1 MSESLLD
8 ILDSAVE
15 ISKKDPEKNIAVEQP
30 QPEPQSLSLEENV
43 KLGLQGLLFNFSDE
57 GFAALQAMTSD
68 LSYDEAVAAERK
80 ILEEARQKDPT
91 GALVAELG
99 GALVPSLVSMAF
111 TGGASTPLVL
121 ANLAKIGVSGGKTA
135 LRRAARG
142 TAIGGAEGL
151 VAGVGAAEGDIKD
164 QLTDTGTLI
173 STATG
178 AAARPLMTA
187 VGSGGKKLVGAVSD
201 FAVGMPFRKLFNRL
215 GEKETAELN
224 RVIDESGLSVDEIIR
239 RSAAGE
245 TIAEMS
251 ESVRDSLKAIY
262 NAAGEGRE
270 EISTALRRRA
280 TEKPEEAMSTLQ
292 EGLTPKPLVT
302 AGEGGVRVPE
312 SGEMVGTGAG
322 LVKVGGSGNI
332 LKYFGKGIKDLKADE
347 GKAYDE
353 IFARGIRPSEE
364 LNEAASEIL
373 TNQKSLRQPIKDL
386 MAASGQPNLFK
397 INKKTGIAELT
408 RDVDLE
414 TGEIIRRALKD
425 GETAA
430 YKAGKGAL
438 ADAIGD
444 LETGIRQVL
453 DDVSPDLQKTRAN
466 WAAINASADAFDQG
480 SKILTK
486 QADQVQ
492 VDFANLVAKGD
503 EDAVAAFRMGYA
515 SSLRNQAQ
523 ARNITTLFGEMNKP
537 GRKNEIILNTIY
549 PGDSLDEAVKKINL
563 ADAAMQT
570 RNAVL
575 GGSPTQKTQAAA
587 EKIGSLSTIANLVE
601 MVTSPLRA
609 PGAAFRI
616 IRDFAGRKAENL
628 SPEQLTRVAK
638 MLIEEDPEV
647 LSRVLRNKNAFSQLS
662 SKYNEIVDGL
672 ISGTVQGSTTTTAG
686 DIQREETPRIVKS
699 LVGGLSPSAQK
710 KIIGATTPSQ

>member
-1 MSESLLD
+1 MNLNDVFEKATEESPGED
-8 ILDSAVE
+8 
-15 ISKKDPEKNIAVEQP
+15 EKTSVEQP
-30 QPEPQSLSLEENV
+30 QPESQSLSLEENV

-57 GFAALQAMTSD
+57 GLAALQAMTSD
-68 LSYDEAVAAERK
+68 LSYDDAVAAERK

-151 VAGVGAAEGDIKD
+151 VAGVGAAEGDIGD
-164 QLTDTGTLI
+164 RLTDTGTLI

-178 AAARPLMTA
+178 AAARPLMGA
-187 VGSGGKKLVGAVSD
+187 AGSGVKKLVGKVAD
-201 FAVGMPFRKLFNRL
+201 ITVGMPFRKLVNKL
-215 GEKETAELN
+215 GKAETAELN
-224 RVIDESGLSVDEIIR
+224 RVIDESGLSADEIIR

-270 EISTALRRRA
+270 EISTALRRRG
-280 TEKPEEAMSTLQ
+280 TEQPAKAMSTLQ
-292 EGLTPKPLVT
+292 EGLTPKPLLT

-312 SGEMVGTGAG
+312 SGQMLGTGPG

-332 LKYFGKGIKDLKADE
+332 LKYFGKGIKDLKTDE

-353 IFARGIRPSEE
+353 IFARGVGPSEE
-364 LNEAASEIL
+364 LNEAVLDIL
-373 TNQKSLRQPIKDL
+373 TAQKRLRPKINAL
-386 MAASGQPNLFK
+386 MEASGKPKLFD
-397 INKKTGIAELT
+397 INKDTNLPELT
-408 RDVDLE
+408 GDVDLE
-414 TGEIIRRALKD
+414 TAEILRRALND
-425 GETAA
+425 RATSAFQSGE
-430 YKAGKGAL
+430 GAMGQ
-438 ADAIGD
+438 AVSN
-444 LETGIRQVL
+444 LERDIRKVL
-453 DDVSPDLQKTRAN
+453 DDISPDLQKTRAQ
-466 WAAINASADAFDQG
+466 WAAISSSAEAFDEG
-480 SKILTK
+480 SKILTRS
-486 QADQVQ
+486 ADQVE
-492 VDFANLVAKGD
+492 VDFEKILGKGD
-503 EDAVAAFRMGYA
+503 DAVAAFRMGYA
-515 SSLRNQAQ
+515 SALRNKKSAS
-523 ARNITTLFGEMNKP
+523 NVTTLFRNLNDA
-537 GRKNEIILNTIY
+537 GRKEQQILNTIY

-570 RNAVL
+570 RNVVL

-587 EKIGSLSTIANLVE
+587 RRIGSLNTVANLVE

-609 PGAAFRI
+609 PLAAFRI

-628 SPEQLTRVAK
+628 SPEQLTNVAK
-638 MLIEEDPEV
+638 MLTEEDPDV
-647 LSRVLRNKNAFSQLS
+647 LSRVLRNKDAFSQLS

-672 ISGTVQGSTTTTAG
+672 VSGTVQASTTVTAG
-686 DIQREETPRIVKS
+686 DIQREESPRVVKS

-710 KIIGATTPSQ
+710 KIIGAVTPAPSQ

>member
-1 MSESLLD
+1 MNLNDVFEKATEESPGED
-8 ILDSAVE
+8 
-15 ISKKDPEKNIAVEQP
+15 EKPSGEQP
-30 QPEPQSLSLEENV
+30 QPESQSLSLEENV
-43 KLGLQGLLFNFSDE
+43 RLGLQGLAFNFSDE
-57 GFAALQAMTSD
+57 GIAALQAMTSD

-99 GALVPSLVSMAF
+99 GALVPSLVSMVF

-135 LRRAARG
+135 GGRLVRG

-151 VAGVGAAEGDIKD
+151 TAGVGAAEGDIGD
-164 QLTDTGTLI
+164 RLADTGTII
-173 STATG
+173 SAVAG
-178 AAARPLMTA
+178 AAARPLLTA
-187 VGSGGKKLVGAVSD
+187 GGTGVKKLVGKVAD
-201 FAVGMPFRKLFNRL
+201 ITVGMPFRKLFNRL
-215 GEKETAELN
+215 GKAETAELN
-224 RVIDESGLSVDEIIR
+224 RVIGESGLSADEIIL
-239 RSAAGE
+239 RSAGGE

-251 ESVRDSLKAIY
+251 ESVRVSLKAIY

-270 EISTALRRRA
+270 DITKTLRRRGA
-280 TEKPEEAMSTLQ
+280 EQPAKAMSTLQ
-292 EGLTPKPLVT
+292 EGLTPNPVVT
-302 AGEGGVRVPE
+302 AGANP
-312 SGEMVGTGAG
+312 GT
-322 LVKVGGSGNI
+322 LVDRFDLTSLSSGNI
-332 LKYFGKGIKDLKADE
+332 SKYFGKGIKDLKTDE

-353 IFARGIRPSEE
+353 IFARGVGPSEE
-364 LNEAASEIL
+364 LNEAVLDIVTS
-373 TNQKSLRQPIKDL
+373 QKRLR
-386 MAASGQPNLFK
+386 SK
-397 INKKTGIAELT
+397 INALMEASRKPKLFEINKDTNLPELT

-414 TGEIIRRALKD
+414 TGEIIRRALNDRATSAFKS
-425 GETAA
+425 GE
-430 YKAGKGAL
+430 GAMGQAVSKL
-438 ADAIGD
+438 EGD
-444 LETGIRQVL
+444 IRQVL

-480 SKILTK
+480 SNILTK
-486 QADQVQ
+486 KADDVQA
-492 VDFANLVAKGD
+492 DFANLVAKGD

-515 SSLRNQAQ
+515 SALRNQAQ

-537 GRKNEIILNTIY
+537 GRKHEIILNTIY
-549 PGDSLDEAVKKINL
+549 PGDSLDEAAKKINL

-587 EKIGSLSTIANLVE
+587 EKIGSLSTVANLVE

-638 MLIEEDPEV
+638 MLIEEDPDV
-647 LSRVLRNKNAFSQLS
+647 LSRVLRNKDAFSQLS

-672 ISGTVQGSTTTTAG
+672 VSGAVQASTTVTSG
-686 DIQREETPRIVKS
+686 DTQREETPRVVKS
-699 LVGGLSPSAQK
+699 LVGGLSPSVQK
-710 KIIGATTPSQ
+710 KIIGATTRSPSQ

>member
-1 MSESLLD
+1 MGFFLKDTPGMSPVISED
-8 ILDSAVE
+8 QKVE
-15 ISKKDPEKNIAVEQP
+15 TPDQP
-30 QPEPQSLSLEENV
+30 DPQSLSLEENV

-57 GFAALQAMTSD
+57 GFAALQAMASD
-68 LSYDEAVAAERK
+68 LSYDDAVAAERK

-151 VAGVGAAEGDIKD
+151 VAGVGAAEGDIGD
-164 QLTDTGTLI
+164 RLTDTGTLI

-178 AAARPLMTA
+178 AAARPLMGA
-187 VGSGGKKLVGAVSD
+187 AGSGVKKLVGKVAD
-201 FAVGMPFRKLFNRL
+201 ITVGMPFRKLVNKL
-215 GEKETAELN
+215 GKAETAELN
-224 RVIDESGLSVDEIIR
+224 RVIDESGLSADEIIR

-270 EISTALRRRA
+270 EISTALRRRG
-280 TEKPEEAMSTLQ
+280 TEQPAKAMSTLQ
-292 EGLTPKPLVT
+292 EGLTPKPLLT

-312 SGEMVGTGAG
+312 SGQMVGTGAG

-332 LKYFGKGIKDLKADE
+332 LKYFGKGIKDLKTDE

-353 IFARGIRPSEE
+353 IFARGVGPSEE
-364 LNEAASEIL
+364 LNEAVLDIL
-373 TNQKSLRQPIKDL
+373 TAQKRLRPKINAL
-386 MAASGQPNLFK
+386 MEASGKPKLFD
-397 INKKTGIAELT
+397 INKETKQLELT

-414 TGEIIRRALKD
+414 TGEILRRALND
-425 GETAA
+425 RATSAFQSGE
-430 YKAGKGAL
+430 GAMGQ
-438 ADAIGD
+438 AVSN
-444 LETGIRQVL
+444 LERDIRKVL
-453 DDVSPDLQKTRAN
+453 DDISPDLQKTRAQ
-466 WAAINASADAFDQG
+466 WAAISSSAEAFDEG
-480 SKILTK
+480 SKILTRS
-486 QADQVQ
+486 ADQVE
-492 VDFANLVAKGD
+492 VDFEKILGKGD
-503 EDAVAAFRMGYA
+503 DAVAAFRMGYA
-515 SSLRNQAQ
+515 SALRNKKSAS
-523 ARNITTLFGEMNKP
+523 NVTTLFRNLNDA
-537 GRKNEIILNTIY
+537 GRKEQQILNTIY

-563 ADAAMQT
+563 ADAAIQT

-587 EKIGSLSTIANLVE
+587 GKIGSLNTVANLVE
-601 MVTSPLRA
+601 MVTSPMRA
-609 PGAAFRI
+609 PMAAFRL

-628 SPEQLTRVAK
+628 SPEQLTNVAK

-647 LSRVLRNKNAFSQLS
+647 LSRVLRNKDSFSQLA

-672 ISGTVQGSTTTTAG
+672 VSGAVQASTTVTSG
-686 DIQREETPRIVKS
+686 DIQREESPRVVKS

-710 KIIGATTPSQ
+710 KIIGAVTPAPSQ

>member
-1 MSESLLD
+1 MNLNDVFEKATEESPG
-8 ILDSAVE
+8 E
-15 ISKKDPEKNIAVEQP
+15 GEKTSVEQP
-30 QPEPQSLSLEENV
+30 QPESQSLSLEENV

-68 LSYDEAVAAERK
+68 LSYDDAVAAERK

-151 VAGVGAAEGDIKD
+151 VAGVGAAEGDIGD
-164 QLTDTGTLI
+164 RLTDTGTLI

-178 AAARPLMTA
+178 AAARPLMGA
-187 VGSGGKKLVGAVSD
+187 AGSGVKKLVGKVAD
-201 FAVGMPFRKLFNRL
+201 ITVGMPFRKLVNKL
-215 GEKETAELN
+215 GKAETAELN
-224 RVIDESGLSVDEIIR
+224 RVIDESGLSADEIIR

-270 EISTALRRRA
+270 EISTALRRRG
-280 TEKPEEAMSTLQ
+280 TEQPAKAMSTLQ
-292 EGLTPKPLVT
+292 EGLTPKPLLT

-312 SGEMVGTGAG
+312 SGQMVGTGAG

-332 LKYFGKGIKDLKADE
+332 LKYFGKGIKDLKTDE

-353 IFARGIRPSEE
+353 IFARGVGPSEE
-364 LNEAASEIL
+364 LNEAVLDIL
-373 TNQKSLRQPIKDL
+373 TAQKRLRPKINAL
-386 MAASGQPNLFK
+386 MEASGKPKLFD
-397 INKKTGIAELT
+397 INKETKQLELT

-414 TGEIIRRALKD
+414 TGEILRRALND
-425 GETAA
+425 RATSAFQSGE
-430 YKAGKGAL
+430 GAMGQ
-438 ADAIGD
+438 AVSN
-444 LETGIRQVL
+444 LERDIRKVL
-453 DDVSPDLQKTRAN
+453 DDISPDLQKTRAQ
-466 WAAINASADAFDQG
+466 WAAISSSAEAFDEG
-480 SKILTK
+480 SKILTRS
-486 QADQVQ
+486 ADQVE
-492 VDFANLVAKGD
+492 VDFEKILGKGD
-503 EDAVAAFRMGYA
+503 DAVAAFRMGYA
-515 SSLRNQAQ
+515 SALRNKKSAS
-523 ARNITTLFGEMNKP
+523 NVTTLFRNLNDA
-537 GRKNEIILNTIY
+537 GRKEQQILNTIY

-563 ADAAMQT
+563 ADAAIQT

-587 EKIGSLSTIANLVE
+587 GKIGSLNTVANLVE
-601 MVTSPLRA
+601 MVTSPMRA
-609 PGAAFRI
+609 PMAAFRL

-628 SPEQLTRVAK
+628 SPEQLTNVAK

-647 LSRVLRNKNAFSQLS
+647 LSRVLRNKDSFSQLA

-672 ISGTVQGSTTTTAG
+672 VSGAVQASTTVTSG
-686 DIQREETPRIVKS
+686 DIQREESPRVVKS

-710 KIIGATTPSQ
+710 KIIGAVTPAPSQ

>member
-1 MSESLLD
+1 MGFSLKDTPGLSIDESED
-8 ILDSAVE
+8 QKVE
-15 ISKKDPEKNIAVEQP
+15 APE
-30 QPEPQSLSLEENV
+30 QPEPQSLSLGENV

-57 GFAALQAMTSD
+57 AIGALRAMTSD

-91 GALVAELG
+91 GSLVAELG
-99 GALVPSLVSMAF
+99 GALIPSLASIVF
-111 TGGASTPLVL
+111 TGGTSTPVVL
-121 ANLAKIGVSGGKTA
+121 ANLAKIGVSGGKTVG
-135 LRRAARG
+135 RRIARG
-142 TAIGGAEGL
+142 TGIGAAEGF

-178 AAARPLMTA
+178 AVARPLMTA
-187 VGSGGKKLVGAVSD
+187 AGSGGKKLVGAVSD

-239 RSAAGE
+239 RSAEGE
-245 TIAEMS
+245 TIADMS

-262 NAAGEGRE
+262 NAAGQGRE
-270 EISTALRRRA
+270 EISTTLRRRA

-312 SGEMVGTGAG
+312 SGQMVGIGAG
-322 LVKVGGSGNI
+322 LVNVGGSGNI
-332 LKYFGKGIKDLKADE
+332 LKYFGKGIKSLDADE

-364 LNEAASEIL
+364 LNEAVLNILAKQKNQRAYIDELSEVEGL
-373 TNQKSLRQPIKDL
+373 SP
-386 MAASGQPNLFK
+386 FYK
-397 INKKTGIAELT
+397 IDEDTGAVELT
-408 RDVDLE
+408 RDIDLE
-414 TGEIIRRALKD
+414 TAENIRRALADKTN
-425 GETAA
+425 EA
-430 YKAGKGAL
+430 YSSAKGSMGKALGK
-438 ADAIGD
+438 
-444 LETGIRQVL
+444 LERSIRQVL

-466 WAAINASADAFDQG
+466 WAAIRQSSEAFDEG

-486 QADQVQ
+486 GSDQVE
-492 VDFANLVAKGD
+492 VDFEKILEKGD
-503 EDAVAAFRMGYA
+503 DAAAAFRMGYA
-515 SSLRNQAQ
+515 SALRNKKTGS
-523 ARNITTLFGEMNKP
+523 NVTTLFKNLNDV
-537 GRKNEIILNTIY
+537 GRKERQILNTIY
-549 PGDSLDEAVKKINL
+549 PEDSLDEAVKKINL
-563 ADAAMQT
+563 ADAAIIT

-587 EKIGSLSTIANLVE
+587 ERIGSLSTVANLVE

-628 SPEQLTRVAK
+628 SPEQLTHVAK

-647 LSRVLRNKNAFSQLS
+647 LSRVLRNKDAFSQLS

-672 ISGTVQGSTTTTAG
+672 ISGAVQGSTTVTAG
-686 DIQREETPRIVKS
+686 DIQREEAPRIVKS

>member
-1 MSESLLD
+1 MGFSLKDTPGLSIDESED
-8 ILDSAVE
+8 QKVE
-15 ISKKDPEKNIAVEQP
+15 APE

-111 TGGASTPLVL
+111 TGGASTPLVF

-142 TAIGGAEGL
+142 TAIGATEGF

-239 RSAAGE
+239 RSAEGE
-245 TIAEMS
+245 TIADMS

-262 NAAGEGRE
+262 NAAGQGRE
-270 EISTALRRRA
+270 EISTTLRRRA
-280 TEKPEEAMSTLQ
+280 TEKPAEAMSTLQ
-292 EGLTPKPLVT
+292 EGLTPKPLMT

-312 SGEMVGTGAG
+312 SGQMVGTGAG

-353 IFARGIRPSEE
+353 IFARGVRPSEE
-364 LNEAASEIL
+364 LNEAVLDIL
-373 TNQKSLRQPIKDL
+373 TAQKRLRPKINAL
-386 MAASGQPNLFK
+386 MEASGKPKLFE
-397 INKKTGIAELT
+397 INKETKQLELT

-414 TGEIIRRALKD
+414 TGEILRRALKD
-425 GETAA
+425 RATSAFQSGE
-430 YKAGKGAL
+430 GAMGEAVSKL
-438 ADAIGD
+438 EGD
-444 LETGIRQVL
+444 IRQVL

-486 QADQVQ
+486 KADEVQ

-503 EDAVAAFRMGYA
+503 EDAIAAFRMGYA

-628 SPEQLTRVAK
+628 SPEQLPRVAK

-647 LSRVLRNKNAFSQLS
+647 LSRVLRNKDAFSQLS

-672 ISGTVQGSTTTTAG
+672 VSGGVQGSTIATAG
-686 DIQREETPRIVKS
+686 DIQREEAPRIVKS
-699 LVGGLSPSAQK
+699 LVGGLSPSVQK
-710 KIIGATTPSQ
+710 KIIGATTPSPSQ

>member
-1 MSESLLD
+1 MGFSLKDTPGMSPVISED
-8 ILDSAVE
+8 QKVE
-15 ISKKDPEKNIAVEQP
+15 TPD
-30 QPEPQSLSLEENV
+30 QPEPQSLSFEENV

-68 LSYDEAVAAERK
+68 LSYDDAVAAERK

-121 ANLAKIGVSGGKTA
+121 ANLAKIGVSGGKTIGGR
-135 LRRAARG
+135 LVRG
-142 TAIGGAEGL
+142 AAIGGAEGL
-151 VAGVGAAEGDIKD
+151 TAGVGAAEGDLGD
-164 QLTDTGTLI
+164 RLTDTGTLI

-178 AAARPLMTA
+178 GAARPLMGA
-187 VGSGGKKLVGAVSD
+187 AGSGVKKLVGKVAD
-201 FAVGMPFRKLFNRL
+201 ITVGMPFRKLVNKL
-215 GEKETAELN
+215 GKAETAELN
-224 RVIDESGLSVDEIIR
+224 RVIDESGLSADEIIR
-239 RSAAGE
+239 RSAEGE
-245 TIAEMS
+245 TISEMS
-251 ESVRDSLKAIY
+251 ESVRTKLKAIY
-262 NAAGEGRE
+262 NASGRGQE
-270 EISTALRRRA
+270 EISTTLRRRA
-280 TEKPEEAMSTLQ
+280 TEKPAEAMSTLQ
-292 EGLTPKPLVT
+292 EGLTPKPLMT
-302 AGEGGVRVPE
+302 AGEGGVRIPE
-312 SGEMVGTGAG
+312 SGQMLGTGPG

-332 LKYFGKGIKDLKADE
+332 LKYFGKGIKDLKTDE

-353 IFARGIRPSEE
+353 IFARGVGPSEE
-364 LNEAASEIL
+364 LNEAVSEIL
-373 TNQKSLRQPIKDL
+373 TNQKSLRKPIKDL

-397 INKKTGIAELT
+397 IDKKTGIVELT
-408 RDVDLE
+408 RAVDLE

-438 ADAIGD
+438 AGAIGN

-453 DDVSPDLQKTRAN
+453 DDVSPNLQKTRAN
-466 WAAINASADAFDQG
+466 WAAINDSADAFDQG

-486 QADQVQ
+486 DADQVQ

-503 EDAVAAFRMGYA
+503 EDAIAAFRMGYA
-515 SSLRNQAQ
+515 SALRNQAQ

-549 PGDSLDEAVKKINL
+549 PGDSLDEAAKKINL

-587 EKIGSLSTIANLVE
+587 KRLGTSSAVVNLIE
-601 MVTSPLRA
+601 MVTSPMRA
-609 PGAAFRI
+609 PMAAFRL
-616 IRDFAGRKAENL
+616 IRDFAGKQAENL
-628 SPEQLTRVAK
+628 SPEQYARVAK
-638 MLIEEDPEV
+638 MLVEEDPDV
-647 LSRVLRNKNAFSQLS
+647 LSRVLRNKDAFSQLS
-662 SKYNEIVDGL
+662 SKYNKIVDGL
-672 ISGTVQGSTTTTAG
+672 VSGTVRGSTTVTAG
-686 DIQREETPRIVKS
+686 DIQREESPRVVKS

-710 KIIGATTPSQ
+710 KIIGAVTPAPSQ